1 MPRRKR
7 VRAAKTDPMVPIVGE
22 RVAAALRWRDLS
34 TNGAVRQMNASK
46 SVITQQALNY
56 IVRGQTRRCHSS
68 VRAALVRLLRPPVT
82 AAYLSGESSIALP
95 PLLWPPS
102 GPNPDVVMP
111 FDLAGSRHVDRT
123 ACAGEMPPDYEL
135 NALSLGADLTDAARS
150 EGRPIRMPAPRVD
163 NMARWVL
170 SLPFWREFLF
180 DDQRHGASSDEMQ
193 VEAAQFAEH
202 LAKAIEV
209 LLRPWIKGKV
219 TLRRHLLHDIAV
231 RLDRVANTNEDMHE
245 ERTHGRLADLA
256 IRDYAHGYG
265 HPHTVQLTEHLRG
278 FRDAERARGTPE
290 AEIARRIAE
299 GDRDDGT

>member
-1 MPRRKR
+1 
-7 VRAAKTDPMVPIVGE
+7 
-22 RVAAALRWRDLS
+22 
-34 TNGAVRQMNASK
+34 MNASK

-56 IVRGQTRRCHSS
+56 IVRGQTKRCHSS

-82 AAYLSGESSIALP
+82 AAYLSGETGIPLP

-102 GPNPDVVMP
+102 GPNPNVAMP
-111 FDLAGSRHVDRT
+111 FDLAGTRHIDRT
-123 ACAGEMPPDYEL
+123 AWAGGMPPDYEL
-135 NALSLGADLTDAARS
+135 HALSLGADLIGAARN
-150 EGRPIRMPAPRVD
+150 ELRPTRVPEPRID
-163 NMARWVL
+163 NMVRWVL

-209 LLRPWIKGKV
+209 LLRPWIEGKV
-219 TLRRHLLHDIAV
+219 TLRRHLLHDIAG
-231 RLDRVANTNEDMHE
+231 RLDRVAKTNEDMHE
-245 ERTHGRLADLA
+245 ERAHGCLADLA
-256 IRDYAHGYG
+256 IRDYAHGFDY
-265 HPHTVQLTEHLRG
+265 PNAVLLTEHLRRV
-278 FRDAERARGTPE
+278 RDAERARGTPE